1 MLKKFTLII
10 VALFG
15 LITTALAT
23 DKQPTITIVQ
33 GESAGSS
40 GLIMQN
46 IIINELKN
54 YYNDVNVIT
63 VPNCDKAA
71 QVYDSISDTPVI
83 YMHTGM
89 LQWLKNM
96 NQSTCGVNVNKENI
110 FVNAEVSWA
119 LCTKG
124 PNTATFEDFKRSKTF
139 GAMFP
144 QAINTNQIK
153 EINNLLKTNIA
164 TVNYNGGG
172 GLIVTGIMNG
182 EIDFGPVAMFRVL
195 ELQKDKAIS
204 CFAKFGEGNAQLSSI
219 KSLIPNYKFG
229 DFANTF
235 VGVAK
240 NMNTQQLSYLRNSI
254 QENLKEGKSMKKFF
268 DDGQWY
274 LVRGSAE
281 ELYNRY
287 EFQQKLFVEAMKSA
301 Q

>member
-1 MLKKFTLII
+1 MFKKLTIIIGALIAI
-10 VALFG
+10 SSAALSNE
-15 LITTALAT
+15 
-23 DKQPTITIVQ
+23 KQPKISVIQ
-33 GESAGSS
+33 GESVGSS

-71 QVYDSISDTPVI
+71 QVYDNITDTPVI
-83 YMHTGM
+83 YMYTASI
-89 LQWLKNM
+89 QWLRNI
-96 NQSTCGVNVNKENI
+96 NQSTCGVIVNKENI
-110 FVNAEVSWA
+110 FVEAELSWA

-124 PNTATFEDFKRSKTF
+124 SRKVTLDDFKNSKTF

-144 QAINTNQIK
+144 TQVNINQIK

-182 EIDFGPVAMFRVL
+182 EIDFGPIAMFRVQ
-195 ELQKDKAIS
+195 ELQKDNAVS
-204 CFAKFGEGNAQLSSI
+204 CFAKFGESNAQLPSL
-219 KSLIPNYKFG
+219 KSLIPDYKFA
-229 DFANTF
+229 DFAVTF

-240 NMNTQQLSYLRNSI
+240 NMNEQQLAYLRSTI
-254 QENLKEGKSMKKFF
+254 RENLSEGKPMKKFF

-274 LVRGSAE
+274 VVNGSAE
-281 ELYNRY
+281 DLYNRY
-287 EFQQKLFVEAMKSA
+287 EFQQKLFLEAMKPT